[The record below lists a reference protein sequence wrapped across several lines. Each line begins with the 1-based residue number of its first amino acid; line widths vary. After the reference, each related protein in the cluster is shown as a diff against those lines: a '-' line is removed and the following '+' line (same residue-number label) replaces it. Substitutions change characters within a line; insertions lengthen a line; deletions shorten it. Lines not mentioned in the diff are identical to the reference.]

1 MWSKKSCAQR
11 GIGGRVTNNPFFFWE
26 GFWNF
31 ERVPLTNTILVNIW
45 QHCKHYIVKLMV
57 K

>member
-11 GIGGRVTNNPFFFWE
+11 GIGGEEWPTTLFFGRILKIWASAF
-26 GFWNF
+26 
-31 ERVPLTNTILVNIW
+31 TNTILVNIW
-45 QHCKHYIVKLMV
+45 QHCKHYILKLMV